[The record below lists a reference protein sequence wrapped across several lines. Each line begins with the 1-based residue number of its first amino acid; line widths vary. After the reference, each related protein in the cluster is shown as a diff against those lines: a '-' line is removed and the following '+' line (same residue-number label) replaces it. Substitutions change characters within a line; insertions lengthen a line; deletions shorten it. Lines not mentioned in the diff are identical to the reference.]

1 MVAFLQQRLLCLL
14 LALSF
19 AAWFAVHSYAA
30 QASSTSGQANI
41 KIGPVEISGLW
52 QQGELLQGLAPSG
65 AQVEFLGQS
74 PLIMSDGRF
83 LLGLDRD
90 APATVSIRV
99 SHKGQAWQLTQA
111 VAPRQYNLQ
120 RVNGVE
126 DKYVNPDPA
135 QSARIA
141 REAKLIGQARAR
153 RDANEA
159 ALQPFS
165 WPAKGPISGVYGSQ
179 RIFNGVPKRPHYG
192 IDIAGPV
199 GTKVFAPQAGLI
211 TLAEADLFYSGGTI
225 ILDHGLGLSSTC
237 MHLSKVLVEAGQR
250 VKQGDLIGLMGKTGR
265 VTGPHL
271 DWRMNWHNQH
281 IDPEPLVRGKP
292 MPEIN

>member
-1 MVAFLQQRLLCLL
+1 MLAYLKHCFLCVA
-14 LALSF
+14 LALSSPIN
-19 AAWFAVHSYAA
+19 AVPKGDEINT
-30 QASSTSGQANI
+30 QFINKTPT

-52 QQGELLQGLAPSG
+52 QQGELLQGRAPAG
-65 AQVEFLGQS
+65 AQIEFLGQK
-74 PLIMSDGRF
+74 PVILPDGRF

-90 APATVSIRV
+90 APGTVSIRV
-99 SHKGQAWQLTQA
+99 VLKGQSWEHSQA

-135 QSARIA
+135 QTARIA

-153 RDANEA
+153 RDAIDA
-159 ALQPFS
+159 ALQPFN

-199 GTKVFAPQAGLI
+199 GAKVFAPQAGLV

-237 MHLSKVLVEAGQR
+237 MHLSKVLVKSGQR
-250 VKQGDLIGLMGKTGR
+250 VKQGDLIGLIGKTGR

-271 DWRMNWHNQH
+271 DWRMNWHNQQ

-292 MPEIN
+292 MPEVN

>member
-1 MVAFLQQRLLCLL
+1 MVNYLKQCLL
-14 LALSF
+14 VAILGLSSVVYG
-19 AAWFAVHSYAA
+19 APTDNAINNKTDVNARL
-30 QASSTSGQANI
+30 

-52 QQGELLQGLAPSG
+52 QQGELLQGQAPIG
-65 AQVEFLGQS
+65 AQVEFLGQK
-74 PLIMSDGRF
+74 PVILPDGRF

-90 APATVSIRV
+90 APSTVSIRV
-99 SHKGQAWQLTQA
+99 LHKNQAWEQSQA
-111 VAPRQYNLQ
+111 VAPRQYNVQ

-141 REAKLIGQARAR
+141 REAKLISQARAR
-153 RDANEA
+153 RDAFDA

-199 GTKVFAPQAGLI
+199 GAKVVAPQAGLV
-211 TLAEADLFYSGGTI
+211 TLAEADLFYSGGTV

-237 MHLSKVLVEAGQR
+237 MHLSKVLVKTGQR
-250 VKQGDLIGLMGKTGR
+250 VKQGDLIGLIGKTGR

-271 DWRMNWHNQH
+271 DWRMNWHNQQ

-292 MPEIN
+292 MPGGV